1 MSVIRRMVAFLWG
14 YVHIV
19 LVWLGIGR
27 VTLLDGLDLP
37 EIGHVLSVD
46 QFDRPF
52 LDKMCELTTKIRVHS
67 RTKKGALELQ
77 SLFKHMRVMLLF
89 TEASSRTFTS
99 FAAACQNIGASF
111 IDVRDIKTSSVV
123 KGETPLD
130 TIRTYSSYV
139 DAIVMRSPE
148 EGLIEEAALHLDT
161 TKRPIPMI
169 NAGSGANEHPTQ
181 ALLDIYTMER
191 SFKDRGGIDG
201 KTIALVG
208 DLKRGRTVRSLAK
221 LMHHYRDVTLLFV
234 SLPEFRMKQD
244 ILDHLDHHGVR
255 YEILDDFDEAVRRAD
270 AVYMTRDQ
278 HDRNTEKGASVVS
291 IGGHQFLPR
300 HLDLLG
306 PNAIVLHPLPRNKEL
321 DPACDKDPR
330 VKIWRQERNGMWMRT
345 LLLICILHALEK
357 RRALEKRN
365 AAKLR
370 LAA

>member
-1 MSVIRRMVAFLWG
+1 MSAIRRIVAFLWG

-77 SLFKHMRVMLLF
+77 SLFRHMRVMLLF

-99 FAAACQNIGASF
+99 FAAACQNIGAKF

-123 KGETPLD
+123 KGESALD

-148 EGLIEEAALHLDT
+148 EGFIEEAAAHLDL

-221 LMHHYRDVTLLFV
+221 LMHHYRDVTLLLV

-244 ILDHLDHHGVR
+244 VLDHLDQHGVR

-278 HDRNTEKGASVVS
+278 HDRDAKKGASTHLSV
-291 IGGHQFLPR
+291 GGHRLLPR

-306 PNAIVLHPLPRNKEL
+306 PYAIIMHPLPRNEEL
-321 DPACDKDPR
+321 DPACDRDPR

-345 LLLICILHALEK
+345 LLLMCIFHALEK
-357 RRALEKRN
+357 RRA
-365 AAKLR
+365 AKLR

>member
-1 MSVIRRMVAFLWG
+1 MSVIRRIVAFLWG

-52 LDKMCELTTKIRVHS
+52 LDKMCDLTTKIREHS

-77 SLFKHMRVMLLF
+77 SLFRHMRVMLLF
-89 TEASSRTFTS
+89 TEPSSRTFTS
-99 FAAACQNIGASF
+99 FAAACQNIGAKF
-111 IDVRDIKTSSVV
+111 IDVRDINTSSVV
-123 KGETPLD
+123 KGESALD
-130 TIRTYSSYV
+130 AIRTYSSYV
-139 DAIVMRSPE
+139 DAIVMRSKE
-148 EGLIEEAALHLDT
+148 EGLIEEAAEHLDA

-181 ALLDIYTMER
+181 ALLDIYTMQR
-191 SFKDRGGIDG
+191 SLRHRGGIDG

-221 LMHHYRDVTLLFV
+221 LMHHFRDVTLLLV
-234 SLPEFRMKQD
+234 SPPEYRMKQD
-244 ILDHLDHHGVR
+244 ILDHLDTHGVR
-255 YEILDDFDEAVRRAD
+255 YEILDDLDEAVRRAD
-270 AVYMTRDQ
+270 VVYMTRVQ
-278 HDRNTEKGASVVS
+278 HDRDTEKGASAHIS
-291 IGGHQFLPR
+291 IEAYRFLPR

-306 PNAIVLHPLPRNKEL
+306 PDAIVMHPLPRNQEL

-345 LLLICILHALEK
+345 LLLICILYALEK
-357 RRALEKRN
+357 RRA
-365 AAKLR
+365 AKKMR